1 LRFSHVRLNII
12 LTCLRP
18 VEPGNGT
25 TDIMHAK
32 TETATQ
38 PASEKPSLL
47 CSRGPR
53 IHPCGVDRSGGRVG
67 CRCAGASGSSPS
79 DVAQASRLEPPPSHL
94 YIARLDGGA
103 LRYAKADKVDTHAI
117 MYANLSRV
125 TIAERL
131 ACGLDTPTGG
141 PRLVAVVNVMA
152 AEAKRACIQKGK
164 ASIVEGFETVLR
176 GYKEVDFVSQEDK
189 QHRNQLVLS
198 PFCCLSVYSIC
209 HSSLTTESSRMS
221 FL

>member
-1 LRFSHVRLNII
+1 MAQPISCTRKRRQRPSQPQKSHRFFVRVARGYTRAG
-12 LTCLRP
+12 LT
-18 VEPGNGT
+18 
-25 TDIMHAK
+25 D
-32 TETATQ
+32 Q
-38 PASEKPSLL
+38 
-47 CSRGPR
+47 
-53 IHPCGVDRSGGRVG
+53 VDAWDAVAREQ
-67 CRCAGASGSSPS
+67 AGAALS

-176 GYKEVDFVSQEDK
+176 GYKEVEFVSQEDK